1 MKKIV
6 KIIAGLLFIAFLL
19 SACNRYIVCP
29 AYADAE
35 KKAEVTQKDDKSS

>member
-19 SACNRYIVCP
+19 SSCNRYIVCP

-35 KKAEVTQKDDKSS
+35 KEVKVIQKDDKSS

>member
-1 MKKIV
+1 MKKVV

-19 SACNRYIVCP
+19 SSCNRYIVCP

-35 KKAEVTQKDDKSS
+35 KEVEVQKDDKSS